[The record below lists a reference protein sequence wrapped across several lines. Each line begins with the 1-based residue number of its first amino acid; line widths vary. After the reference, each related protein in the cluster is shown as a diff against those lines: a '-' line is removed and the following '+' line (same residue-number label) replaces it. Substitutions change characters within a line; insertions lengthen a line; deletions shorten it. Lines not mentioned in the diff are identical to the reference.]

1 MMRYL
6 LYESESQLISL
17 EKEISFMR
25 NYFDLMKLRINEKV
39 TVNVSFPEETQNIKV
54 SPLLFIPF
62 IENAFKHG
70 ISYREK
76 SFIDI
81 VLQIDEGNINF
92 MCRNSK
98 VLSGKPV
105 EKHSGI
111 GLENA
116 RKRLKLLYP
125 GKHKLEI
132 DENDEMFQVLLT
144 IQISES

>member
-1 MMRYL
+1 
-6 LYESESQLISL
+6 
-17 EKEISFMR
+17 
-25 NYFDLMKLRINEKV
+25 
-39 TVNVSFPEETQNIKV
+39 VSFPEETQNIQV

-81 VLQIDEGNINF
+81 VLQVEEDKLNF

-116 RKRLKLLYP
+116 RKRLSLLYP
-125 GKHKLEI
+125 GRHKLEI
-132 DENDEMFQVLLT
+132 DENDESFQVLLT
-144 IQISES
+144 IQINKA